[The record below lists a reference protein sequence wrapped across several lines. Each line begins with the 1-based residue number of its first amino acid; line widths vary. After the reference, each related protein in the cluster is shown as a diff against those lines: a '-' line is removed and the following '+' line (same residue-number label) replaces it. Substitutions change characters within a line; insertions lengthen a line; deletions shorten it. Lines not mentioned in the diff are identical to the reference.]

1 MLSQIIPM
9 KYGFIAYGNL
19 KTEFSKKT
27 MKVVDVVMK
36 EVEKVAKK
44 HDIEVKM
51 YGVPY
56 GVSEDFVVVYESDK
70 GLVNYY
76 NFSLEADLPYT
87 NTRTNQVSIDP
98 PEM

>member
-1 MLSQIIPM
+1 M

-19 KTEFSKKT
+19 KPELSKRPMNLVHVI
-27 MKVVDVVMK
+27 MKD
-36 EVEKVAKK
+36 VEKVAKK
-44 HDIEVKM
+44 HEIEVKM

-87 NTRTNQVSIDP
+87 NTRTNQVSID
-98 PEM
+98 EEIK

>member
-1 MLSQIIPM
+1 M

-19 KTEFSKKT
+19 KTEFSKKP

-56 GVSEDFVVVYESDK
+56 GVSEDFVVVYESDITSALRQTFHTPIH
-70 GLVNYY
+70 GPIR
-76 NFSLEADLPYT
+76 S
-87 NTRTNQVSIDP
+87 Q
-98 PEM
+98 